1 MALNKFTLLSVLMMS
16 NAVMAGA
23 LWAAFAD
30 ATREGLGKWGA
41 SLFAQACAWAIFA
54 AYDVIPADLIFVA
67 GSFMLSASFMMQAA
81 ALMEFHRRTL
91 PVPWLVAA
99 PVVVAGVLMAGSHAA
114 LVPIGDLLQGLCCLA
129 VFWQVCK
136 GDIHHQRRTR
146 MLMMIAYG
154 LLVAMFFTRSLLGVI
169 ASAVPFVSPE
179 SGLPA
184 GLGYLLAIA
193 TVVLSSFGFLLMH
206 KERAEDEMHK
216 LATVDPLTGVFNR
229 RTFIELAEREL
240 ARCRR
245 GGLPLRLLMLDMDH
259 FKRVNDTLGHLVG
272 DDVLREFARKVGDCL
287 RREDLL
293 VRYGGEE
300 FCVLLPGSGC
310 RHGTDSRGSHP
321 LDHRQHTHEHPRRPG
336 AHHHQRRHLRR
347 RCQGDRLPRQPAQLR
362 RRRALPREG
371 RRPQPGDIVAVQ
383 GRRAA
388 AYRSGKQTAL
398 SIN

>member
-99 PVVVAGVLMAGSHAA
+99 PVVVAGVLMAGRHAA
-114 LVPIGDLLQGLCCLA
+114 LVPIGDLSQGLCCLA
-129 VFWQVCK
+129 VFWQVGK

-179 SGLPA
+179 SGLAA

-300 FCVLLPGSGC
+300 FCVLLPGADAG
-310 RHGTDSRGSHP
+310 
-321 LDHRQHTHEHPRRPG
+321 
-336 AHHHQRRHLRR
+336 
-347 RCQGDRLPRQPAQLR
+347 
-362 RRRALPREG
+362 
-371 RRPQPGDIVAVQ
+371 
-383 GRRAA
+383 
-388 AYRSGKQTAL
+388 TAL
-398 SIN
+398 TLADRIRSTIDNTHMNTRAGPVHITTSVGICGDDAKVIDSLDSLLSCADGALYLAKAAGRNQVISSLFKAAGPLLTEAASRQL